1 MSSVNVESLQR
12 ILNSLAEAGS
22 KLTAD
27 HNDLIQRFN
36 QLSRAVD
43 TLIQNDKIND
53 QRFEAQNKAMMEMQ
67 QRVQKMELF
76 L

>member
-1 MSSVNVESLQR
+1 MNVENLQS
-12 ILNSLAEAGS
+12 ILRDLAEAGS

>member
-1 MSSVNVESLQR
+1 MSSVNVEYLQSV
-12 ILNSLAEAGS
+12 LKGLAEAGS

-27 HNDLIQRFN
+27 HNDLIERFN
-36 QLSRAVD
+36 HLSRAVD